1 MSVYVSCAKIQKAKQ
16 KKRYQPFKKK
26 KKKRR
31 ETRSKGKLGVTRQTL
46 DGLIPEVQG
55 QRNSSNS
62 RIINFFKKIFSVLK
76 KVPACARELKVYFIW
91 DLVKVSAVILKFV
104 EVHMW
109 EHQLWMLTWMGGV
122 WGQGRGLSW
131 GRWGWQTGW
140 VACRLGTVC
149 SSSSASWRR
158 RSRT

>member
-16 KKRYQPFKKK
+16 KKRHQPFKKEK
-26 KKKRR
+26 KKEEEKKK

-91 DLVKVSAVILKFV
+91 DLVKVNL
-104 EVHMW
+104 
-109 EHQLWMLTWMGGV
+109 QLF
-122 WGQGRGLSW
+122 
-131 GRWGWQTGW
+131 
-140 VACRLGTVC
+140 
-149 SSSSASWRR
+149 
-158 RSRT
+158 

>member
-1 MSVYVSCAKIQKAKQ
+1 MFNVSCAKIQKAKQ

-104 EVHMW
+104 EVHM
-109 EHQLWMLTWMGGV
+109 
-122 WGQGRGLSW
+122 
-131 GRWGWQTGW
+131 
-140 VACRLGTVC
+140 
-149 SSSSASWRR
+149 
-158 RSRT
+158 